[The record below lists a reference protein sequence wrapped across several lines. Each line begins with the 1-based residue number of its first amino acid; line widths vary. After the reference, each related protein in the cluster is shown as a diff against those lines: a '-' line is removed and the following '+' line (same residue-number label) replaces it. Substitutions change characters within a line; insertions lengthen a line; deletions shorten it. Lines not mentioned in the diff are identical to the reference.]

1 VIWLVGS
8 SSVQIDGPRSFTRSR
23 RSGGWKELVG
33 DGLYWVGHVHQRK
46 MGSNEWWRAPAVG
59 RSGQG
64 ALLDLKECVNGFGRG
79 EGCVV
84 GSGHVNRVSEGEGG

>member
-1 VIWLVGS
+1 
-8 SSVQIDGPRSFTRSR
+8 
-23 RSGGWKELVG
+23 
-33 DGLYWVGHVHQRK
+33 